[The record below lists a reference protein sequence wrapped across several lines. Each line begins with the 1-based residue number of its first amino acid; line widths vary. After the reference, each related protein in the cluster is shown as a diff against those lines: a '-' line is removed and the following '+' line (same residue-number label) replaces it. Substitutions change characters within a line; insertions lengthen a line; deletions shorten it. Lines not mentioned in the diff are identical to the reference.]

1 MFKYDPA
8 FDPPA
13 PIVAVAVSD
22 PDTGKMT
29 PCSALIDTGASISV
43 VPASLARDLDLRPH
57 SRVKAR
63 AVGNQVIDL
72 STYLVRLIVAG
83 QVIADLEVAAYD
95 RQTMLLGRDILQL
108 FILTLDG
115 KAGVFTLVDP

>member
-13 PIVAVAVSD
+13 PVVAVDVSD

-29 PCSALIDTGASISV
+29 PCSALIDTGAFMSV
-43 VPASLARDLDLRPH
+43 VPASLARDLDLKPH

-63 AVGNQVIDL
+63 GVGNQAIDL

-83 QVIADLEVAAYD
+83 HVIVDLEVAAFD
-95 RQTMLLGRDILQL
+95 RQTMLLGRDILQH

-115 KAGVFTLVDP
+115 KAGAFTLIDP

>member
-8 FDPPA
+8 FEPPA
-13 PIVAVAVSD
+13 PAVAVDVSD

-29 PCSALIDTGASISV
+29 PCTALIDTGAFMSV

-63 AVGNQVIDL
+63 GVGNQVIDL

-83 QVIADLEVAAYD
+83 HVIVDLEVAAFD
-95 RQTMLLGRDILQL
+95 RQTMLLGRDVLQH

-115 KAGVFTLVDP
+115 KAGAFTLVDP

>member
-13 PIVAVAVSD
+13 PVVAVDVSD
-22 PDTGKMT
+22 PDTGKT
-29 PCSALIDTGASISV
+29 SPYSALIDTGAFMSV
-43 VPASLARDLDLRPH
+43 VPASLARDLDLKPH

-63 AVGNQVIDL
+63 GVGNQAIDL

-83 QVIADLEVAAYD
+83 HVIVDLEVAAFD
-95 RQTMLLGRDILQL
+95 RQTMLLGRDILQH

-115 KAGVFTLVDP
+115 KAGAFTLVDP